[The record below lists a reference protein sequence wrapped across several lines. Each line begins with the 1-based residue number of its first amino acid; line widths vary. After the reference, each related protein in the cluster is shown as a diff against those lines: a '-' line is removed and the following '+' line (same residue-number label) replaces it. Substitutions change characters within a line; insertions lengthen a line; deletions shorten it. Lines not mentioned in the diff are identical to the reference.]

1 MNETHLKFNTSIGV
15 KKPNS
20 IREKEQSCPFCE
32 REKLTDILAVED
44 NIILLKNKFPV
55 LENTLQTVLIE
66 TDDCSG
72 DISTYSIEHLEKL
85 LAFGLKHWLEMEN
98 SGRFKSVLFFK
109 NHGPLSGGT
118 IAHPHMQI
126 VGLHEVDYTENAR
139 EEEFEGLAIDQKGK
153 TLFTIS
159 TAPKIGFYEFNV
171 RFGGMDEIGAFAA
184 YIQTA
189 VRYIL
194 DGFPFKCSSYNLFFY
209 KLGDDIFAKA
219 VPRFVTTPIYIGYS
233 IPQVPNNLEWM
244 REDIRSKYFG
254 SFSAAD

>member
-1 MNETHLKFNTSIGV
+1 MMDTHLTFNTSIGV

-20 IREKEQSCPFCE
+20 IRDKEQGCPFCE
-32 REKLTDILAVED
+32 REKLTGILAVED
-44 NIILLKNKFPV
+44 TILLLKNKFPV

-66 TDDCSG
+66 SDDCSG
-72 DISTYSIEHLEKL
+72 DISTYSLEHLEKL
-85 LAFGLKHWLEMEN
+85 LAFGLKHWLEMES

-126 VGLHEVDYTENAR
+126 IGLKQVDYTKMAKKED
-139 EEEFEGLAIDQKGK
+139 FDGLVIDQKGQ

-159 TAPKIGFYEFNV
+159 TAPRIGFYEFNV
-171 RFGGMDEIGAFAA
+171 KLGSMDEIDVFAA
-184 YIQTA
+184 YIQAA

-194 DGFPFKCSSYNLFFY
+194 NSFPFKCSSYNLFFY
-209 KLGDDIFAKA
+209 KLGNDIYAKA

-244 REDIRSKYFG
+244 KEDICREYFD
-254 SFSAAD
+254 SSSAAD